1 MAADSLKVEQNADG
15 TFTVEWDKND
25 PNWSWMNNHT
35 SKEIQDLVQEAVKL
49 GLNNAIPDYTES
61 FQMISNPKENLKIIT
76 NFMRKR

>member
-1 MAADSLKVEQNADG
+1 MAADSLKIEQNADG

-49 GLNNAIPDYTES
+49 GLDNAIPDYTELPDDKQS
-61 FQMISNPKENLKIIT
+61 Q
-76 NFMRKR
+76 RKP

>member
-1 MAADSLKVEQNADG
+1 MSTDSLKVEQNADG

-49 GLNNAIPDYTES
+49 GLDNAIPDYTEL
-61 FQMISNPKENLKIIT
+61 QMISNPKENLKFLT

>member
-1 MAADSLKVEQNADG
+1 MGQADSLKVEQNADG

-49 GLNNAIPDYTES
+49 GLDNAIPDYTELPDDKQS
-61 FQMISNPKENLKIIT
+61 Q
-76 NFMRKR
+76 RKPLSS